1 MSRTK
6 IYRLF
11 WKLAGEDKNILRDSE
26 KHLQMRFALSGF
38 LIALLFITAVIS
50 YHHTFS
56 QIFNIPNLSWVW
68 SLVFSLMIFN
78 IYKLSLITISANP
91 NRKGVGY
98 ITSFF
103 IRICILLLL
112 GLTIIKPIETLLLK
126 RKLNLELAH
135 LKFDKIKKATI
146 QTAAYFDS
154 EIASNDDEL
163 NRQQLLLTDGRIK
176 NNSNRIELLKAK
188 KIKLELDKKEL
199 IEETENRID
208 ASPHYVR
215 GLILLNSKFPWV
227 WIISIGFLLL
237 FLTPLFLKYLISRS
251 SSYDIVRSELNRDII
266 LDEYANFKKQYPLL
280 FQNSI
285 GKRIELEERFE
296 DPPFNQ
302 IPKTI
307 TRKTGTELDFM
318 NYLNGL

>member
-1 MSRTK
+1 MSRTR
-6 IYRLF
+6 IYHPF
-11 WKLAGEDKNILRDSE
+11 WKLAGEDKIILRDSE
-26 KHLQMRFALSGF
+26 KHLQIRFALSGF
-38 LIALLFITAVIS
+38 LIVLLFITAVIS

-56 QIFNIPNLSWVW
+56 QIFNIPNVSWVW
-68 SLVFSLMIFN
+68 SLLFSLMIFN

-98 ITSFF
+98 ITSFL
-103 IRICILLLL
+103 IRISILLLL

-126 RKLNLELAH
+126 RTLNIELAH
-135 LKFDKIKKATI
+135 LKVDEIKKATI
-146 QTAAYFDS
+146 QTAAYFDD
-154 EIASNDDEL
+154 EIASNNQEL
-163 NRQQLLLTDGRIK
+163 IRQKQLLADGRIK
-176 NNSNRIELLKAK
+176 NNSNRVELLEAKKAK
-188 KIKLELDKKEL
+188 LLLDKKIL
-199 IEETENRID
+199 IVDTENRID

-215 GLILLNSKFPWV
+215 GLILLNYKFPWV
-227 WIISIGFLLL
+227 WIISIGFLIL
-237 FLTPLFLKYLISRS
+237 FLTPLFLKYFISRS

-266 LDEYANFKKQYPLL
+266 LDEYDNFKKQFPLL

-302 IPKTI
+302 IPRTI
-307 TRKTGTELDFM
+307 TRNTGTELDFM